1 MTEAL
6 FYTVLQITNNHMKGF
21 LRSVMATFGFCTII
35 PVGNDIDFDNYAK
48 RYYLMPLIGYFIGC
62 IAAGVSILLNRT
74 SFAAAA
80 SIAVILILYGFN
92 HLDGLLDFG
101 DGLMAHG
108 SREKR
113 VSALTDQNIGAG
125 GVGLAMVVILM
136 TYSGLSSV
144 TAMPAVIIMAEVCAK
159 FSQVTMIAFGEPL
172 RDGIHSYVRSFGN
185 KYYIIPAFLL
195 CAPLTLLNFSI
206 KEFLAVLIA
215 LVISTICVYFAAT
228 RLFGGVNGDVDGAAG
243 EITRMAVIAALALAV

>member
-1 MTEAL
+1 
-6 FYTVLQITNNHMKGF
+6 MKGF
-21 LRSVMATFGFCTII
+21 FRSIAATFGFCTIL
-35 PVGNDIDFDNYAK
+35 PVGSNVDFDYYAK
-48 RYYLMPLIGYFIGC
+48 RYYLMPLVGYFIGC
-62 IAAGVSILLNRT
+62 TAAGVSIILQNT

-80 SIAVILILYGFN
+80 SIAVIMILYGFN

-113 VSALTDQNIGAG
+113 ILALTDRNVGAG
-125 GVGLAMVVILM
+125 GVGLAMIVILL

-144 TAMPAVIIMAEVCAK
+144 AAMPAALIAAELCAK
-159 FSQVTMIAFGEPL
+159 FSQVAMIAFGKPL
-172 RDGIHSYVRSFGN
+172 REGIHSYVRSSGN
-185 KYYIIPAFLL
+185 RYYVIPAFLL
-195 CAPLTLLNFSI
+195 CLPLVFLPFSFR
-206 KEFLAVLIA
+206 ELSAMGVALILSW
-215 LVISTICVYFAAT
+215 LVVYFAAT